1 MKSFSYTAKTQN
13 GKEVKG
19 TINAEDER
27 EFAAKLKEKNLAL
40 LSYEEKE
47 VGAKKTLKKF
57 KTKDLAFNCR
67 QLAAMLTSGLTLVKA
82 LDILSKEQPN
92 EQAKQIWQS
101 VYENVQKGE
110 SFSSSLEQY
119 NGVFPQFLIS
129 MVAAGESS
137 GSLDVIMQRMSDHYA
152 KENKM
157 NNTIKSAMTYPI
169 ILGVLCIII
178 VIGMFTFIM
187 PTFAGLYE
195 NPDDMPAFTKAM
207 MAFSDSLVNFWFVY
221 IAAIGGAIFGVIY
234 LMKIPSTRLKW
245 DKLIIKGPG
254 FGPLVVKIYTARFAR
269 TLSSLYSSGIP
280 MVECLQRSSAILGNM
295 YIDEKFQDVVDEV
308 KQGETL
314 SASIQR
320 TEIFDTMFCS
330 IIFVGE
336 EAGAL
341 DTILSKTAEYYDEEA
356 DSAVGRLVSMLEPVM
371 IIIMGVAVCML
382 LLAVF
387 PALYGSFDQIA
398 NG

>member
-1 MKSFSYTAKTQN
+1 MKSFSYVAKSQA
-13 GKEVKG
+13 GKQVKG

-27 EFAAKLKEKNLAL
+27 DFKAQATAKGLEILK
-40 LSYEEKE
+40 YEEKDISE
-47 VGAKKTLKKF
+47 KKTLKKF
-57 KTKDLAFNCR
+57 STKDLAFNCR

-110 SFSSSLEQY
+110 SFSSSLEMY
-119 NGVFPQFLIS
+119 SGVFPDFLIS

-157 NNTIKSAMTYPI
+157 NNTIKGAMTYPI
-169 ILGVLCIII
+169 ILGVLCIGVI
-178 VIGMFTFIM
+178 VAMFTFIM
-187 PTFAGLYE
+187 PQFAGMY
-195 NPDDMPAFTKAM
+195 DDPEKIPPFTQVMLK
-207 MAFSDSLVNFWFVY
+207 FSDSLVHYWY
-221 IAAIGGAIFGVIY
+221 IYIIVIGAIIFGVTY
-234 LMKIPSTRLKW
+234 MLKIPSTRLKW
-245 DKLIIKGPG
+245 DKFIIKGPV
-254 FGPLVVKIYTARFAR
+254 FGPLVVKIYTARFSR

-280 MVECLQRSSAILGNM
+280 MVECLQRSSAILGNR
-295 YIDEKFQDVVDEV
+295 YISEKFVDVVDEV

-314 SASIQR
+314 SSSIQR
-320 TEIFDTMFCS
+320 TEIFDSMFCS

-336 EAGAL
+336 ESGAL
-341 DTILSKTAEYYDEEA
+341 DTILSKTSEYYDEEA
-356 DSAVGRLVSMLEPVM
+356 DSAVARLVSLLEPVM
-371 IIIMGVAVCML
+371 IILMGIAVCCL

-387 PALYGSFDQIA
+387 PALYGAFENIQ
-398 NG
+398 

>member
-1 MKSFSYTAKTQN
+1 MKSFSYVAKTAA

-27 EFAAKLKEKNLAL
+27 EFAAKLKEKNLSL

-47 VGAKKTLKKF
+47 IGKKNTIKKF
-57 KTKDLAFNCR
+57 KTKELAFCCR

-92 EQAKQIWQS
+92 EQAKQVWQD

-110 SFSSSLEQY
+110 SFSDSLMRY
-119 NGVFPQFLIS
+119 DGVFPQFLIS

-157 NNTIKSAMTYPI
+157 NNTIKGAMTYPI
-169 ILGVLCIII
+169 ILGILCIGV

-195 NPDDMPAFTKAM
+195 NPEDMPPFTKVM
-207 MAFSDSLVNFWFVY
+207 MAFSNSMVHYWYIY
-221 IAAIGGAIFGVIY
+221 IAVILGIIFGVTYI
-234 LMKIPSTRLKW
+234 MKIPSTRMKW
-245 DKLIIKGPG
+245 DKLILKGPG

-280 MVECLQRSSAILGNM
+280 MVECLQRSSAILGNR
-295 YIDEKFQDVVDEV
+295 YIDECFENVVDEV

-320 TEIFDTMFCS
+320 TEIFDSMFCS
-330 IIFVGE
+330 IVFVGE

-341 DTILSKTAEYYDEEA
+341 DTILGKTAEYYDEEA
-356 DSAVGRLVSMLEPVM
+356 DAAVGALVSMLEPVM
-371 IIIMGVAVCML
+371 IIIMGIAVCCL
-382 LLAVF
+382 LMAVF
-387 PALYGSFDQIA
+387 PALYGSFDAIA
-398 NG
+398 A

>member
-1 MKSFSYTAKTQN
+1 MKSFSYVAKTAADKQ
-13 GKEVKG
+13 VKG
-19 TINAEDER
+19 TINAEDEK
-27 EFAAKLKEKNLAL
+27 EFSAKLREKGLIL
-40 LSYEEKE
+40 ISFEEKE
-47 VGAKKTLKKF
+47 VGAKKTVKKF
-57 KTKDLAFNCR
+57 KTKELAFNCR

-92 EQAKQIWQS
+92 DASKAIWQS

-110 SFSSSLEQY
+110 SFSASLEMY
-119 NGVFPQFLIS
+119 KGVFPDFLIS

-157 NNTIKSAMTYPI
+157 NNTIKGAMTYP
-169 ILGVLCIII
+169 LVLLVLCIVI

-187 PTFAGLYE
+187 PTFAGLFE
-195 NPDDMPAFTKAM
+195 SPDDMPALTRVM
-207 MAFSDSLVNFWFVY
+207 MGFSDSLVNYYYVY
-221 IAAIGGAIFGVIY
+221 LVVIVGVVFGVIY
-234 LMKIPSTRLKW
+234 MLKIPSTRLKW
-245 DKLIIKGPG
+245 DRFIIKGPG

-269 TLSSLYSSGIP
+269 TLASLYSSGIP
-280 MVECLQRSSAILGNM
+280 MVECLQRSSSILGNR
-295 YIDEKFQDVVDEV
+295 YIDQCFENVVDEV

-320 TEIFDTMFCS
+320 TEIFDSMFCS

-341 DTILSKTAEYYDEEA
+341 DTILTKTSDYYDEEA
-356 DSAVGRLVSMLEPVM
+356 DSAVGRLVGMLEPLM
-371 IIIMGVAVCML
+371 IIIMGIAVGLVVASVL
-382 LLAVF
+382 
-387 PALYGSFDQIA
+387 PALYGSFDA
-398 NG
+398 VAG

>member
-1 MKSFSYTAKTQN
+1 MKSFSYTGTTPA
-13 GKEVKG
+13 GKQVKG

-27 EFAAKLKEKNLAL
+27 DFMSQVNAKGLTNLK
-40 LSYEEKE
+40 YEEKDIDSS
-47 VGAKKTLKKF
+47 KTIKKF
-57 KTKDLAFNCR
+57 STKDLAFNCR

-92 EQAKQIWQS
+92 EQAKQVWQS

-110 SFSSSLEQY
+110 SFSSSLELY
-119 NGVFPQFLIS
+119 EGVFPDFLIS
-129 MVAAGESS
+129 MVNAGEVS

-157 NNTIKSAMTYPI
+157 NNTIKGAMTYPI
-169 ILGVLCIII
+169 ILGIMAIAV

-187 PTFAGLYE
+187 PTFAGMYE

-207 MAFSDSLVNFWFVY
+207 MSFSYSLTHYWFIY
-221 IAAIGGAIFGVIY
+221 ILVIGGLIFAVTY
-234 LMKIPSTRLKW
+234 VMKIPSTRLKW
-245 DKLIIKGPG
+245 DKFIIKAPTI
-254 FGPLVVKIYTARFAR
+254 GPLVVKIYTARFAR

-280 MVECLQRSSAILGNM
+280 MVECLRRSSAILGNR
-295 YIDEKFQDVVDEV
+295 YIDECFENVVDEV

-314 SASIQR
+314 SSSIQR
-320 TEIFDTMFCS
+320 TEIFDSMFCS

-356 DSAVGRLVSMLEPVM
+356 DSAVGRLVSLLEPVM
-371 IIIMGVAVCML
+371 IIIMGIAVCCL

-387 PALYGSFDQIA
+387 PALYGSMDSIA
-398 NG
+398 A

>member
-1 MKSFSYTAKTQN
+1 MKSFSYVAKSQA
-13 GKEVKG
+13 GKEVRG
-19 TINAEDER
+19 TINAEDEKDFLAQTR
-27 EFAAKLKEKNLAL
+27 KKGYEVLK
-40 LSYEEKE
+40 YEEKDI
-47 VGAKKTLKKF
+47 GKKNTIKKF
-57 KTKDLAFNCR
+57 KTKDLAFCCR

-82 LDILSKEQPN
+82 LDILSKEQPT
-92 EQAKQIWQS
+92 EQAREVWQS

-110 SFSSSLEQY
+110 SFSSSLEMY
-119 NGVFPQFLIS
+119 KGVFPEFLIS
-129 MVAAGESS
+129 MVNAGESS

-157 NNTIKSAMTYPI
+157 NNTIKGAMTYPI

-178 VIGMFTFIM
+178 IIAMFTFIM

-195 NPDDMPAFTKAM
+195 DPADMPPFTKAM
-207 MAFSDSLVNFWFVY
+207 MAFSDSLVHYWYVY
-221 IAAIGGAIFGVIY
+221 ILAIGGIIFAATYI
-234 LMKIPSTRLKW
+234 MKIPATRLKW
-245 DKLIIKGPG
+245 DRLIIKGPG

-280 MVECLQRSSAILGNM
+280 MVECLNRSSAILSNR
-295 YIDEKFQDVVDEV
+295 YIDELFENVVDEV

-320 TEIFDTMFCS
+320 TEIFDSMFCS

-341 DTILSKTAEYYDEEA
+341 DTILAKTAEYYDEEA
-356 DSAVGRLVSMLEPVM
+356 DAAVGRLVGMLEPVM
-371 IIIMGVAVCML
+371 IIVMGVAVCML

-387 PALYGSFDQIA
+387 PALYGSFENIA
-398 NG
+398 A

>member
-1 MKSFSYTAKTQN
+1 MKSYTYVAKSKN
-13 GKEVKG
+13 GKEVRG
-19 TINAEDER
+19 TINAEDVKD
-27 EFAAKLKEKNLAL
+27 FMAQAKAKNLEIKG
-40 LSYEEKE
+40 YEEKD
-47 VGAKKTLKKF
+47 VKDSKSIRKF
-57 KTKDLAFNCR
+57 KTEELSFCCR

-82 LDILSKEQPN
+82 LDILSKEQPT
-92 EQAKQIWQS
+92 EQAKEVWQS
-101 VYENVQKGE
+101 IYENVQKGE

-119 NGVFPQFLIS
+119 RGVFPEFLIS
-129 MVAAGESS
+129 MVGAGESS
-137 GSLDVIMQRMSDHYA
+137 GSLDTIMQRMSDHYQ
-152 KENKM
+152 KEQKM
-157 NNTIKSAMTYPI
+157 NNTIKGAMTYPI
-169 ILGVLCIII
+169 ILGFLCIVII
-178 VIGMFTFIM
+178 IAMFTFIM

-195 NPDDMPAFTKAM
+195 SPDDMPAFTKAM
-207 MAFSDSLVNFWFVY
+207 MAFSDSLVHFWFVY
-221 IAAIGGAIFGVIY
+221 IIVIGAIVFGITY
-234 LMKIPSTRLKW
+234 IMKIPSTRLKF

-280 MVECLQRSSAILGNM
+280 MVECLQRSSSILGNR
-295 YIDEKFQDVVDEV
+295 YIDELFENVVDEV

-314 SASIQR
+314 SSSIQR
-320 TEIFDTMFCS
+320 TEIFDSMFCS

-356 DSAVGRLVSMLEPVM
+356 DSAVARLVAMLEPVM

-387 PALYGSFDQIA
+387 PALYGSFDAIA
-398 NG
+398 A